1 MTLDPT
7 RALFPAPLQGLS
19 LSKDVRVPT
28 PQERMAAL
36 HQYVE
41 TQFADVMLAERIRGN
56 EYARQETLDGAYPTT
71 DTYGA

>member
-7 RALFPAPLQGLS
+7 RALFPAPLQSLG
-19 LSKDVRVPT
+19 LSKDVRVPS

-41 TQFADVMLAERIRGN
+41 TQFANVILADKFNKE
-56 EYARQETLDGAYPTT
+56 PK
-71 DTYGA
+71 